1 MQAFTR
7 STKFASGTSLKTHIT
22 VSYPKLI
29 ELFGQPDECDGYKVS
44 GEFTFEASNGELVTL
59 YDWKKTSLYDST
71 SQSPQRLRERTNVE
85 LNIGGNNA
93 ITAQIFALWLQGR
106 LATA

>member
-1 MQAFTR
+1 MEAFKRT
-7 STKFASGTSLKTHIT
+7 TKSASGTSLKTHIT

-29 ELFGQPDECDGYKVS
+29 ELFGQPDEGCGYKVS

-59 YDWKKTSLYDST
+59 YDWKSTSLYDGL
-71 SQSPQRLRERTNVE
+71 SQSPQQLRERTSVE

-93 ITAQIFALWLQGR
+93 ITAQIFALWLQGS